1 IMCFYISFFQNNF
14 KINELMKRVLS
25 FFVMCLLPVFVVF
38 GGPKSKA
45 NKETER
51 FRYELECVNN
61 GTEGFY
67 LVKVWSFSK
76 KANVAAEQ
84 SKKNAVHGVIF
95 KGYVGKSGCV
105 SQRPLAKTPGVEYEK
120 AAYFKE
126 FFKDGGEYM
135 KYVTL
140 TEGTRE
146 IVKIGKEYK
155 VGVVVSV
162 AKDDLRKA
170 LEAAGVVKSLG
181 SGF

>member
-1 IMCFYISFFQNNF
+1 
-14 KINELMKRVLS
+14 MKRVLS
-25 FFVMCLLPVFVVF
+25 FFVMCLLPVLMVY
-38 GGPKSKA
+38 GGSKSKA
-45 NKETER
+45 NKDTES
-51 FRYELECVNN
+51 FRYELDCVGNA
-61 GTEGFY
+61 TQGFY

-84 SKKNAVHGVIF
+84 SKKNAVHGIIF

-105 SQRPLAKTPGVEYEK
+105 SQRPLAKEPGVEYEK

-126 FFKDGGEYM
+126 FFKDGGEYL

-140 TEGTRE
+140 TEGTQE
-146 IVKIGKEYK
+146 IVKMGKEYK

-162 AKDDLRKA
+162 AKDDLRRA
-170 LEAAGVVKSLG
+170 LEASGVIKSLG